1 MIAEINIIE
10 IRKLKVPIHPSPKIP
25 LLRGNHLINLK
36 KDSKKDSDD
45 LLPHSIPS
53 WSILLSVVQ
62 GERTATEQFLL

>member
-36 KDSKKDSDD
+36 KDSDD